1 MLKRCL
7 SLIILGALAAGCQA
21 TASRPENS
29 ANPRIDGYRIEP
41 FYDEQKTSGLEL
53 NRIVSDMAEDLVR
66 TRVKTTEKPDQLIIA
81 TFVNLDDMRGTTRL
95 SRAIQEDFIHEMHRR
110 GEPVADFHMTG
121 NVSVTPQGDMVYSR
135 DFAKLASKFPAS
147 RVLAGT
153 IQRNSKGYVVNAR
166 IESFRT
172 RSVEATAIGFI
183 PYKYAPYEAYVE
195 SSAKSGS
202 AGKSG
207 SGSAAQSKRGSAA
220 SSGKGS
226 SVARGQNVTPGKGP
240 VCQSGCLPPRQ
251 VAADGSGLVIRENN
265 SVEEF
270 RKQKKWWRFGDD

>member
-7 SLIILGALAAGCQA
+7 MLIMAGALAAGCQA
-21 TASRPENS
+21 TASKPENS
-29 ANPRIDGYRIEP
+29 ANPRIDGNRIEP
-41 FYDEQKTSGLEL
+41 YYDEQKTSGLEL
-53 NRIVSDMAEDLVR
+53 NKIVSDMAEDLVR

-121 NVSVTPQGDMVYSR
+121 YVSVTPQGDFVYSR
-135 DFAKLASKFPAS
+135 DFAKLAKKFPAS

-166 IESFRT
+166 IESFRS

-183 PYKYAPYEAYVE
+183 PYKYVPYEAYVE
-195 SSAKSGS
+195 HSASIGSSGKGGS
-202 AGKSG
+202 ASGAGSSSSG
-207 SGSAAQSKRGSAA
+207 SGSMKSAGRG
-220 SSGKGS
+220 
-226 SVARGQNVTPGKGP
+226 GQKVTPGNGP

-251 VAADGSGLVIRENN
+251 AAADGNGLVIRENN
-265 SVEEF
+265 SVEEY
-270 RKQKKWWRFGDD
+270 RKQKKWWRFWDD

>member
-53 NRIVSDMAEDLVR
+53 NKIVSDMAEDLVR

-121 NVSVTPQGDMVYSR
+121 NVSVTPQGDFVYSR
-135 DFAKLASKFPAS
+135 DFAKLAKKFPAS

-166 IESFRT
+166 IESFRS

-183 PYKYAPYEAYVE
+183 PYKYVPYEAYVE
-195 SSAKSGS
+195 HSASIGSSGKGGS
-202 AGKSG
+202 ASGAGSSSSG
-207 SGSAAQSKRGSAA
+207 SGSVKSAGRG
-220 SSGKGS
+220 
-226 SVARGQNVTPGKGP
+226 GQKVTPGNGP

-251 VAADGSGLVIRENN
+251 AAADGNGLVIRENN
-265 SVEEF
+265 SVEEY
-270 RKQKKWWRFGDD
+270 RKQKKWWRFWDD

>member
-7 SLIILGALAAGCQA
+7 MLIMAGALAAGCQA
-21 TASRPENS
+21 TASKPENS
-29 ANPRIDGYRIEP
+29 ANPRIDGNRIEP
-41 FYDEQKTSGLEL
+41 YYDEQKTSGLEL
-53 NRIVSDMAEDLVR
+53 NKIVSDMAEDLVR

-121 NVSVTPQGDMVYSR
+121 NVSVTPQGDFGYSR
-135 DFAKLASKFPAS
+135 DFAKLAKKFPAS

-166 IESFRT
+166 IESFRS

-183 PYKYAPYEAYVE
+183 PYKYVPYEAYVE
-195 SSAKSGS
+195 HSASIGSSGKGGS
-202 AGKSG
+202 ASGAGSSSSG
-207 SGSAAQSKRGSAA
+207 SGSVKSAGRG
-220 SSGKGS
+220 
-226 SVARGQNVTPGKGP
+226 GQKVTPGNGP

-251 VAADGSGLVIRENN
+251 AAADGNGLVIRENN
-265 SVEEF
+265 SVEEY
-270 RKQKKWWRFGDD
+270 RKQKKWWRFWDD